1 MRERLLLDDSELTH
15 RLSQNLPILLK
26 QQKQTWDLLR
36 RNYENLDAVETR
48 SFSIGNSTVHLQH
61 NPARLT
67 STSARVDEE
76 SIRSRPCFL
85 CLENLPEV
93 QRGLAYGEEFV
104 ILCNPFPI
112 FPEHFTIVHRR
123 HTPQRFEPIMRTFVE
138 LSRELGEEYVVL
150 YNGPRCGASAPD
162 HLHLQ
167 VGNSGFLPLEDEYER
182 MILQGGEKIADRDGL
197 VVFGVEVGG
206 RRFLAIESDE
216 SDDVQAAI
224 RAVFAALD
232 GGYAASDEPMVN
244 VLSWFREG
252 EWRVVVFL
260 RAKHRPACFDAPG
273 EQRLLVSPA
282 AVDLSGV
289 VIVPRRGDFE
299 RIAAHDVVSIF
310 DEVLL
315 SPEAFLRFKQEYTQ
329 RVYALKR

>member
-1 MRERLLLDDSELTH
+1 MRERLLLDEGELTH
-15 RLSQNLPILLK
+15 RLSQNLQILLRH
-26 QQKQTWDLLR
+26 QKQTWDVLR
-36 RNYENLDAVETR
+36 RNYEDLDAVETR
-48 SFSIGNSTVHLQH
+48 SLSIGNSTVHLQH

-93 QRGLAYGEEFV
+93 QRGLAYGDEFV

-123 HTPQRFEPIMRTFVE
+123 HTPQRFEPVMRTFVE

-182 MILQGGEKIADRDGL
+182 MIMQGGEKIADKEG
-197 VVFGVEVGG
+197 VVAFGVEEGG
-206 RRFLAIESDE
+206 RRFLAIESDDI
-216 SDDVQAAI
+216 DDVRAAI
-224 RAVFAALD
+224 RAAFVALD
-232 GGYAASDEPMVN
+232 GGHAASDEPMVN
-244 VLSWFREG
+244 ILSWFREG
-252 EWRVVVFL
+252 EWRVVLFP
-260 RAKHRPACFDAPG
+260 RAKHRPECFDAP
-273 EQRLLVSPA
+273 EERRLVISPA

-289 VIVPRRGDFE
+289 VIAPRRSDFE
-299 RIAAHDVVSIF
+299 RITAHDVAAIF
-310 DEVLL
+310 VEVLL
-315 SPEAFLRFKQEYTQ
+315 SPEAFSRFKEEYTKQ
-329 RVYALKR
+329 FYALRG